1 LSKLIYRF
9 NNQKTQSGFNS
20 KIILGGKG
28 ANLAQMAKLGLP
40 VPPGFTITTKVCE
53 DFYKN
58 NKKIPKKLF
67 QQVKKEIKIIE
78 KISKKIIESLLSKN
92 LIIWESSHDKLESII
107 SGIIVDD
114 LMVEDHLNEEVKELL
129 DSRTDEYERSMMD
142 YGRVFQLVKSKLAR
156 ERGLIF

>member
-1 LSKLIYRF
+1 MRL
-9 NNQKTQSGFNS
+9 
-20 KIILGGKG
+20 
-28 ANLAQMAKLGLP
+28 
-40 VPPGFTITTKVCE
+40 
-53 DFYKN
+53 
-58 NKKIPKKLF
+58 
-67 QQVKKEIKIIE
+67 KKEFIVR
-78 KISKKIIESLLSKN
+78 ISKKIIESLLSKN

-107 SGIIVDD
+107 SELIIDD

>member
-1 LSKLIYRF
+1 MRL
-9 NNQKTQSGFNS
+9 
-20 KIILGGKG
+20 
-28 ANLAQMAKLGLP
+28 
-40 VPPGFTITTKVCE
+40 
-53 DFYKN
+53 
-58 NKKIPKKLF
+58 
-67 QQVKKEIKIIE
+67 KKEFIE
-78 KISKKIIESLLSKN
+78 KISKKIIESLLTKD

-107 SGIIVDD
+107 SEIIVDD